1 MMVDMVKQA
10 LQVCA
15 FWWNA
20 AADTVAFAQE
30 RDGWEGMQL
39 PLGEED
45 GEIAVHAWEMKRPLS
60 EQEKDVALDCVSA
73 MLSARTLNASL
84 MGVLQTIGAYYQ
96 ADRVYTLMLVENRRA
111 VIMTFEWTNGSK
123 RSIQQAVSGMQVE
136 RFPLL
141 LRCMN
146 ERAPAFLTRH
156 RSGEG
161 GAEAAQQPWHFTA
174 FPLVRDAQQPVVGF
188 LCIENARKHPADAAL
203 FGALIP
209 FMLQQRERFSGGERP
224 SAITERLMGLLDLRA
239 YLEALCTLTSQYY
252 SSMGVVCLEISG
264 ILPRGGRH
272 ESFES
277 GSRMLWYVAHTLTE
291 LFDSNLLFRTRE
303 AEFVVFYPNTTREV
317 FLGRCGRLRSIL
329 QRRYPRQI
337 CIGRAW
343 ADGVFT
349 GSRLAKE
356 AKAVMR
362 SGQSAPDGGIP
373 EFVLPA
379 ENGYAVDDAVHEGR
393 FTVYFQPKIDMRTG
407 ALSGTEALVRGID
420 EDGTIIPPSQFIE
433 FLEEAGTIR
442 TLDFFVLERSLAQV
456 EKWRADGVGV
466 APGAGNPP
474 RTTLLH
480 PSTLASVLAIQSRYP
495 EIPPSALELEIT
507 ERGGGIETSDFQ
519 SIVDRFHAC
528 GLRLSLDDFGSQY
541 ANLALFTNV
550 KFDTIKMDRSLI
562 ADVVHNPIAQTL
574 VRDIV
579 QICRTYHMNCVA
591 EGVEDQKQ
599 LDTLL
604 KMGCPCAQGY
614 YYDRPLPVQAFEEKY
629 LRGRQPMERQ
639 RAHKE
644 E

>member
-1 MMVDMVKQA
+1 
-10 LQVCA
+10 
-15 FWWNA
+15 
-20 AADTVAFAQE
+20 
-30 RDGWEGMQL
+30 MQL
-39 PLGEED
+39 TLGEEN
-45 GEIAVHAWEMKRPLS
+45 GEIAVHTGEMKRPLS
-60 EQEKDVALDCVSA
+60 DQEKDVALNCVSA

-111 VIMTFEWTNGSK
+111 VIMTFEWTSGSK
-123 RSIQQAVSGMQVE
+123 RSIQQAVSGMRVE

-141 LRCMN
+141 LRCIS
-146 ERAPAFLTRH
+146 ERAPVFLTRH
-156 RSGEG
+156 RPGEG
-161 GAEAAQQPWHFTA
+161 DAEEAAQQPWHFTV
-174 FPLVRDAQQPVVGF
+174 FPLIRDGQQPVLGF

-209 FMLQQRERFSGGERP
+209 FMLQQRERFSSGERP
-224 SAITERLMGLLDLRA
+224 SAMTERLMGVLDLRA

-252 SSMGVVCLEISG
+252 SSMGVVCLGIPGISAHS
-264 ILPRGGRH
+264 GRH

-277 GSRMLWYVAHTLTE
+277 GSRMLWYVAHTLTG
-291 LFDSNLLFRTRE
+291 LFDANLLFRTRE
-303 AEFVVFYPNTTREV
+303 AEFVAFYPNTTREV

-337 CIGRAW
+337 RIGRAW

-356 AKAVMR
+356 AKAAM
-362 SGQSAPDGGIP
+362 QSSQPAPDSGIP
-373 EFVLPA
+373 ELVIPA
-379 ENGYAVDDAVHEGR
+379 ENGFAVDDAVHDGR

-407 ALSGTEALVRGID
+407 ALSGAEALVRGVD

-433 FLEEAGTIR
+433 FLEEAGSIL
-442 TLDFFVLERSLAQV
+442 TLDFFVLEQSLAQV
-456 EKWRADGVGV
+456 EKWRADGLGIVPV
-466 APGAGNPP
+466 AVNLS

-507 ERGGGIETSDFQ
+507 ERGGGIETSEFQ
-519 SIVDRFHAC
+519 SIVDQFHAC

-550 KFDTIKMDRSLI
+550 KFDAIKMDRSLI

-629 LRGRQPMERQ
+629 LRGRPPAERQ
-639 RAHKE
+639 GAHKE
-644 E
+644 EQL